1 MKYRIIFCLLAVS
14 LYACSEPATQETASA
29 QDSEAPAETS
39 ASASTN
45 TSTDLPVPY
54 VIADSSDFEDLGA
67 GIKMYV
73 IERGNGVIPKTGS
86 NVVINY
92 EGRLTD
98 GTVFDGSFDKPGLMD
113 FNLNQLIPGWQ
124 VALTA
129 VESGS
134 KIQVVIPPEMGY
146 GARGQGS
153 IPPNATLIFD
163 IHLVSTY

>member
-1 MKYRIIFCLLAVS
+1 MKYRIIFCLLATA
-14 LYACSEPATQETASA
+14 LFACTEPGTQDQAPEQSAEAPSTPATSSA
-29 QDSEAPAETS
+29 
-39 ASASTN
+39 TN
-45 TSTDLPVPY
+45 TTTDLPVPY
-54 VIADSSDFEDLGA
+54 VIADSSAFEDLGA

-73 IERGNGVIPKTGS
+73 IERGSGVIPKTGS

-129 VESGS
+129 VETGS
-134 KIQVVIPPEMGY
+134 KIQVVIPPDMGY

-153 IPPNATLIFD
+153 IPPNATLVFD

>member
-1 MKYRIIFCLLAVS
+1 MLATA
-14 LYACSEPATQETASA
+14 LFACTEPASQENAAEQSDETPSA
-29 QDSEAPAETS
+29 AATNS
-39 ASASTN
+39 STN
-45 TSTDLPVPY
+45 TTDDLPVPY
-54 VIADSSDFEDLGA
+54 VIADSSAFEDLGA

-92 EGRLTD
+92 EGRLID

-129 VESGS
+129 VETGS
-134 KIQVVIPPEMGY
+134 KIQVVIPPDMGY
-146 GARGQGS
+146 GERGQGS
-153 IPPNATLIFD
+153 IPPNATLVFD

>member
-1 MKYRIIFCLLAVS
+1 
-14 LYACSEPATQETASA
+14 
-29 QDSEAPAETS
+29 
-39 ASASTN
+39 
-45 TSTDLPVPY
+45 
-54 VIADSSDFEDLGA
+54 
-67 GIKMYV
+67 MYV

-129 VESGS
+129 VETGS
-134 KIQVVIPPEMGY
+134 KIQVVIPPDMGY

>member
-1 MKYRIIFCLLAVS
+1 MKYGFIICLLTTA
-14 LYACSEPATQETASA
+14 LFACSESGTQEKGAEQSTETPSAPTAS
-29 QDSEAPAETS
+29 S
-39 ASASTN
+39 ATN
-45 TSTDLPVPY
+45 TTTDLPVPY
-54 VIADSSDFEDLGA
+54 VIADSSVFEDLGA

-73 IERGNGVIPKTGS
+73 IERGSGVIPKTGS

-129 VESGS
+129 VETGS